1 MKKIVLVLVS
11 MCYFVSASN
20 SYGSATSR
28 RIQIF
33 TTANGLP
40 DNTINDIQKDPDGFL
55 WIATN
60 KGIARFDGK
69 NFISFSKRNLA
80 HFFKDDVVNEI
91 KIDGNSIYL
100 VSKKN
105 GVKILDRK
113 QLNLTDFSRKG
124 IQSFYINGKH
134 QLVLTTDGELLLY
147 EDQKLKKTRSFRSY
161 EPVGAILYQNS
172 ICILTQNK
180 GVIQCQIENLK
191 TNRIIPA
198 DFVYMYG
205 KLIPSKKFGLVYA
218 TGNKVYVLHNNR
230 FVFHPLLKDQLGITN
245 YFENESA
252 TPYYISRSKNIF
264 AFDGN
269 SFVNH
274 TIPSIKN
281 PEVRKLFFVS
291 KGCYFIATNQGLI
304 RIAESKKYITT
315 IDDNSLVEDGMIRI
329 RRKII
334 PVNSQT
340 TYFFGHPQIVVST
353 NGVLKNVPSENFSMY
368 DSTLLNDKIFCTTDS
383 YGVIAFDIHS
393 KKIKKIQLT
402 SIPDKEFFYVVEKV
416 NTHEIF
422 LGGTDK
428 IVIYNT
434 LTLQTKSI
442 PLLGHIVHSI
452 KQDGNLIWIGTDKG
466 LRCAQYNASG
476 FKWRS
481 IPSFYSKT
489 IRDIALDTVHKKI
502 WLGTE
507 EDGILIVDAVHF
519 TYTQKKNHL
528 LKSIATIIND
538 QKGHIWASAN
548 CIAVFDLN
556 SNKSYQLT
564 QKNGLS
570 NIDYNYKSA
579 ALLPNGMVIFGGVS
593 GYDSIDYDQLKN
605 TVNENYQIKITGV
618 QKYST
623 IDQQEFE
630 FENYKNQES
639 IAFNTGKE
647 ELNLVVSD
655 LDIRSPFSSYFTYQI
670 DQEKTVPAYNSKIRI
685 SNLPYGEH
693 ELIINMYDNFGNL
706 KTKKRLVINAIVP
719 FYYHLSFYIVM
730 SLGLLI
736 FGSTTIY
743 TIRKARKTEAIV
755 KERIAMDLH
764 DEVGTVLTRMLLITS
779 SKKDIKQQHQE
790 LKQGISEALF
800 SIRTSIH
807 ALSNTSR
814 TLADLIDDTKEFLK
828 KECSNSTIQYTIQH
842 DKEIPVITLKPEVF
856 RDCKLIL
863 FEATAN
869 ALKYSEASWYTI
881 HFSFGERFEIYISD
895 DGILT
900 QLEDIYNKGNGINNM
915 IKRAQRNNGTCQFA
929 INEPHGLQI
938 TLRFNWA

>member
-1 MKKIVLVLVS
+1 MKKIVL
-11 MCYFVSASN
+11 F
-20 SYGSATSR
+20 
-28 RIQIF
+28 IF
-33 TTANGLP
+33 TLCSLVCVSNTFESSTYRKIEIFTKAQGLS
-40 DNTINDIQKDPDGFL
+40 DNSINDIQKDAEGFL

-60 KGIARFDGK
+60 NGIARFDGK
-69 NFISFSKRNLA
+69 NFISFSEKNLKG
-80 HFFKDDVVNEI
+80 FFKDNIVNEI
-91 KIDGNSIYL
+91 IIDGNFIYL

-105 GVKILDRK
+105 GIKILDRK
-113 QLNLTDFSRKG
+113 KLNLTDFSTKG
-124 IQSFYINGKH
+124 IQSFSIKSKY
-134 QLVLTTDGELLLY
+134 QLILTTDKKLLLF
-147 EDQKLKKTRSFRSY
+147 ENQKLKKKRSFNSY
-161 EPVGAILYQNS
+161 DPVDAILYQNS
-172 ICILTQNK
+172 ICVLTKNK

-218 TGNKVYVLHNNR
+218 SGNKVYVLHNNR
-230 FVFHPLLKDQLGITN
+230 FVFHPLFKNKLGITN
-245 YFENESA
+245 YFENKSG
-252 TPYYISRSKNIF
+252 TPYYVSRSKNIF

-281 PEVRKLFFVS
+281 PEVRKLFFIS

-315 IDDNSLVEDGMIRI
+315 IDDNPLVEDDMIRI

-334 PVNSQT
+334 PINSQT

-353 NGVLKNVPSENFSMY
+353 NGVLKNVPSENFSIY

-416 NTHEIF
+416 NTHELF

-434 LTLQTKSI
+434 LTLQTQII

-452 KQDGNLIWIGTDKG
+452 KQDGNMIWIGTDKG
-466 LRCAQYNASG
+466 LRCAQYNAYG

-481 IPSFYSKT
+481 IPLFYSKT
-489 IRDIALDTVHKKI
+489 IRDIALDAAHKKI

-507 EDGILIVDAVHF
+507 EDGLLIVDVVHF
-519 TYTQKKNHL
+519 TYAQKKNDL
-528 LKSIATIIND
+528 LKSIAAVIND
-538 QKGHIWASAN
+538 QKGRIWASAN

-556 SNKSYQLT
+556 NNKYFQLS

-570 NIDYNYKSA
+570 NIEYNYKSA

-593 GYDSIDYDQLKN
+593 GYDSIDYDQLESNVKG
-605 TVNENYQIKITGV
+605 NYQIKITGI

-630 FENYKNQES
+630 FENYNNQKS
-639 IAFNTGKE
+639 IDFNTGKE

-655 LDIRSPFSSYFTYQI
+655 LDIISPFSSYFTYQI

-693 ELIINMYDNFGNL
+693 SLTINMFDNYGNL
-706 KTKKRLVINAIVP
+706 KTKKKLTINAIVP
-719 FYYHLSFYIVM
+719 FYYHLSFYILM
-730 SLGLLI
+730 SFVLLI
-736 FGSTTIY
+736 FGSTTIFY
-743 TIRKARKTEAIV
+743 ILKAKKTEAII
-755 KERIAMDLH
+755 KDRIAMDLH
-764 DEVGTVLTRMLLITS
+764 DEVGTILTRMLLIIS
-779 SKKDIKQQHQE
+779 SKKDIKQQLHE
-790 LKQGISEALF
+790 LKQGVSESLF

-807 ALSNTSR
+807 ALSNNNSS
-814 TLADLIDDTKEFLK
+814 LEELIDDTMEFLK
-828 KECSNSTIQYTIQH
+828 KECSNSTIQYYVNY
-842 DKEIPVITLKPEVF
+842 DKKIPVVKLTPEVF
-856 RDCKLIL
+856 RDFKLIL
-863 FEATAN
+863 FEATTN
-869 ALKYSEASWYTI
+869 ALKHSEASLITI
-881 HFSFGERFEIYISD
+881 NFNYGKCLEICITD
-895 DGILT
+895 NGKLNN
-900 QLEDIYNKGNGINNM
+900 LEIIYNKGNGIRN
-915 IKRAQRNNGTCQFA
+915 ILKRVERNNGTCKFD
-929 INEPHGLQI
+929 INQPHGLAI
-938 TLRFNWA
+938 TLAFNWA